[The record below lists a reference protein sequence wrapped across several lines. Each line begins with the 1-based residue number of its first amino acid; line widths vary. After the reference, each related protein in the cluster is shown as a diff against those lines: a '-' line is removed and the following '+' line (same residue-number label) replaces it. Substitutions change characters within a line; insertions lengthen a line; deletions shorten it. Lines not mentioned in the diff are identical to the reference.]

1 MASARGVLFPARW
14 QEPFGIVGVEA
25 LAMGTP
31 VIAMTT
37 GGMNDWADSGT
48 IVVASGD
55 VAAMAT
61 AIQDLAADGPGAQR
75 LGSAG
80 AAMVRERYQ
89 ESALAER
96 MDQIYSRVAGVPT

>member
-37 GGMNDWADSGT
+37 GGMGDWADAGT
-48 IVVASGD
+48 IVVPTGD

-61 AIQDLAADGPGAQR
+61 AIQDLAADDPGAQR
-75 LGSAG
+75 LGAAG
-80 AAMVRERYQ
+80 AAMVRERFQ
-89 ESALAER
+89 ESALTAR
-96 MDQIYSRVAGVPT
+96 MAQIYSRVATVPT

>member
-31 VIAMTT
+31 VIAMGT
-37 GGMNDWADSGT
+37 GGMSDWSDAGT
-48 IVVASGD
+48 IVVAPGD
-55 VAAMAT
+55 VKAMAA
-61 AIQDLAADGPGAQR
+61 AIHDLSCDDQGALQ
-75 LGSAG
+75 LGAAG

-89 ESALAER
+89 EGILTDR
-96 MDQIYSRVAGVPT
+96 LDQIYSKAASSPT